1 MTEIRR
7 EIETS
12 EATAICVIVQW
23 DVSANRPHIAR
34 FENEN
39 GETIAYPGQDEF
51 RRIVAANF
59 EAVAAAVQDC
69 NDEAKKQGMTK

>member
-23 DVSANRPHIAR
+23 DVSAQRPHIAR
-34 FENEN
+34 FEDEN

-51 RRIVAANF
+51 RRIVSANF

-69 NDEAKKQGMTK
+69 SDEAKRQGMTK